1 MPSPIAASDS
11 APAPGRFPLVV
22 AILVAANTLIYL
34 AQLASGVHWLEPQVA
49 QLITWG
55 ANVAPFTL
63 TGEPWRLFS
72 SMFLHIGFIHIALNM
87 YMLYALGPFVE
98 REFGKLRFSLV
109 YVLSGLFGSI
119 ASALWHGH
127 HKVSKSTHVMGQ
139 FLQTTDLQVIVAVGA
154 SGALMG
160 ICGAFLAR
168 MLSAGI
174 HAQDRGAAGM
184 KGPLVQTIAI
194 NLVMG
199 FLNPGIDNAAHIGGL
214 AGGFVLGLAFSM
226 LTFSGNAVRQL
237 LSMLAINAAGLG
249 LVWWLVTQ
257 PPSQELLALK
267 AVLQSQMAHDAGQ
280 GLPDPAAR

>member
-1 MPSPIAASDS
+1 MSPSMSESDP
-11 APAPGRFPLVV
+11 APVPGRFPIVV
-22 AILVAANTLIYL
+22 AILVAANVLLYL
-34 AQLASGVHWLEPQVA
+34 AQLASGVHWMEPQVA
-49 QLITWG
+49 QLINWG

-72 SMFLHIGFIHIALNM
+72 SMFLHIGLIHIALNM
-87 YMLYALGPFVE
+87 YMLIALGPFVE
-98 REFGKLRFSLV
+98 REFGKLRFALV

-119 ASALWHGH
+119 ASALWHGY
-127 HKVSKSTHVMGQ
+127 HKVSKSSFVLGQ
-139 FLQTTDLQVIVAVGA
+139 FLETSDLQLIVAAGA

-160 ICGAFLAR
+160 ICGAFLGR

-174 HAQDRGAAGM
+174 EEQDQGAVGM

-199 FLNPGIDNAAHIGGL
+199 FLNPGIDNACHIGGL

-226 LTFSGNAVRQL
+226 LTFSGSAVRRL
-237 LSMLAINAAGLG
+237 LSMLVISAASLG

-257 PPSQELLALK
+257 PPSQDLVSLK
-267 AVLQSQMAHDAGQ
+267 AVLQSQMAQDAGEA
-280 GLPDPAAR
+280 LPDPAAR